1 MRTGW
6 RLAGLGL
13 AFLGFFVV
21 LFFRLWFLQVA
32 AGATYEDEA
41 ARQQVRVVATP
52 APRGEI
58 RDRGGNLLAGSRA
71 SLSVLID
78 PRLLPD
84 DEEQQSVIAHKLAAL
99 LKMAPVEVEA
109 LIEEELAKGFGDR
122 FRVAFDVSQEQA
134 LFVFE
139 HGGEFPG
146 VVVEPVPVRRY
157 PEGSLGAHLLGYI
170 GKVTKEDQESDP
182 GLRALDLIGRSGVER
197 QYDEF
202 LRGTS
207 GFVKYQVNARGEIL
221 SVVGESP
228 PVSGGNLMLNVDGS
242 LQRVL
247 EESLG
252 AGITLARALESPA
265 PRAAGVVLDPRDGS
279 VLAMAS
285 VPAFVPED
293 FVGGISPDEYAVIQQ
308 QGAELNY
315 AIQGLYHPASTFKTV
330 TYVMALEE
338 GIYYPHDEHGASG
351 PDVPVFCDGHLEF
364 GFEEESQQ
372 VFTDWKPDGHGMVDI
387 HGALEQSCDIY
398 FWQIALG
405 IWRNYQGTSQESVI
419 QEWARRLGF
428 GHQTGI
434 DLPFEKDGLI
444 PDRRWFEARQAEGS
458 PLVRPKEQ
466 GGWVGG
472 DLMNVVIGQGAVSA
486 TPLQVAT
493 AYAAMVNGGTVWEPR
508 LVDKVVDQE
517 GATVVDNP
525 PSVARELDLEP
536 RTVGLL
542 KEDLARVV
550 SGYSGTARGAFGD
563 FGSGMTQVGGK
574 TGTGEAEGKEDSAWF
589 VGVAPLDDP
598 RWVVAVVIEEGG
610 SGGRVAAPVVRR
622 VLQYLTGQQM
632 TEVRPGT
639 EVSD

>member
-32 AGATYEDEA
+32 AGATYEGEA

-58 RDRGGNLLAGSRA
+58 RDRRGTLLAGSRA

-84 DEEQQSVIAHKLAAL
+84 DEEQQRVIARKLAAL
-99 LKMAPVEVEA
+99 LKMAPVEVQA
-109 LIEEELAKGFGDR
+109 LFEEELAKGFGDR
-122 FRVAFDVSQEQA
+122 FRVAFDVSQDQA

-139 HGGEFPG
+139 HAGEFPG

-157 PEGSLGAHLLGYI
+157 PEGSLAAHLLGYV
-170 GKVTKEDQESDP
+170 GKVTQEDQESDP

-228 PVSGGNLMLNVDGS
+228 PVSGGNLMLNVDGA

-252 AGITLARALESPA
+252 AGITLARSLESPA

-285 VPAFVPED
+285 VPAFNPED
-293 FVGGISPDEYAVIQQ
+293 FVGGISLDEYALIQE
-308 QGAELNY
+308 QGAELNF
-315 AIQGLYHPASTFKTV
+315 AIQGLYPPASTFKTV

-338 GIYYPHDEHGASG
+338 GIYYPQDEHGASG
-351 PDVPVFCDGHLEF
+351 PDVPIFCGGQLEF

-372 VFTDWKPDGHGMVDI
+372 VFTDWKPDGHGWVDI

-405 IWRNYQGTSQESVI
+405 IWRNYRGTAQESII

-428 GHQTGI
+428 GNQTGI
-434 DLPFEKDGLI
+434 DLPFEKEGLV

-486 TPLQVAT
+486 TPLQVAN

-508 LVDKVVDQE
+508 MVDKVVDQE
-517 GATVVDNP
+517 GATVFDNP
-525 PSVARELDLEP
+525 PSAAREIELEP
-536 RTVGLL
+536 RTVRQL

-563 FGSGMTQVGGK
+563 LGMTQVGGK
-574 TGTGEAEGKEDSAWF
+574 TGTGEAEGREDSAWF

-622 VLQYLTGQQM
+622 VLQYLMGEQM
-632 TEVRPGT
+632 TEVLPGT